1 MNEKGVRRPETGDP
15 VLDRR
20 GKVVGH
26 VTSCA
31 IDGEGYLLGQAI
43 IPLSMSEPGTP
54 LSIYQMGGGTR
65 PIKAADKV
73 SLGSRLPVPDA
84 AVVLTRFPERK
95 K

>member
-1 MNEKGVRRPETGDP
+1 

-31 IDGEGYLLGQAI
+31 IDAEGYLLGQAI
-43 IPLSMSEPGTP
+43 LPLSMSEPGTP
-54 LSIYQMGGGTR
+54 LGVYQLGGGTR
-65 PIKAADKV
+65 PIKAVDRTDV
-73 SLGSRLPVPDA
+73 GSRLPMPDS